1 MEDAAVYRHWTDA
14 ELELLADRSLAAA
27 DVAAATGRTEMAVR
41 AARSRRGICRT
52 RWTADELGRLR
63 DYAASP
69 KQIAAEIPSTAS
81 VPAVEPA
88 CAWVTDEKLPEPSG
102 LTPKYA
108 AASRHASVQTP
119 IRASLQLRVSF
130 WFMRRS
136 SLSGMASP
144 FDGKLIFQAIVSAG
158 VVFWVCESPRFPNGK
173 RGLTE
178 RRCYLRLSE

>member
-69 KQIAAEIPSTAS
+69 KQIAAETGHSLSAVYAKRSEMGCLPRRLYAWQ
-81 VPAVEPA
+81 PARRPRRRPGGRHRSKSA
-88 CAWVTDEKLPEPSG
+88 CAPDTAPKTCQC
-102 LTPKYA
+102 LTP
-108 AASRHASVQTP
+108 VF
-119 IRASLQLRVSF
+119 RAIPLTC
-130 WFMRRS
+130 
-136 SLSGMASP
+136 SG
-144 FDGKLIFQAIVSAG
+144 
-158 VVFWVCESPRFPNGK
+158 W
-173 RGLTE
+173 
-178 RRCYLRLSE
+178 

>member
-69 KQIAAEIPSTAS
+69 K
-81 VPAVEPA
+81 
-88 CAWVTDEKLPEPSG
+88 
-102 LTPKYA
+102 
-108 AASRHASVQTP
+108 
-119 IRASLQLRVSF
+119 
-130 WFMRRS
+130 
-136 SLSGMASP
+136 
-144 FDGKLIFQAIVSAG
+144 
-158 VVFWVCESPRFPNGK
+158 
-173 RGLTE
+173 
-178 RRCYLRLSE
+178 

>member
-69 KQIAAEIPSTAS
+69 KQIAAETGHSLSAVYTKRSEMGLPS
-81 VPAVEPA
+81 PAAIRMAARE
-88 CAWVTDEKLPEPSG
+88 
-102 LTPKYA
+102 A
-108 AASRHASVQTP
+108 AAATAGRAASVQ
-119 IRASLQLRVSF
+119 IGLR
-130 WFMRRS
+130 
-136 SLSGMASP
+136 P
-144 FDGKLIFQAIVSAG
+144 
-158 VVFWVCESPRFPNGK
+158 
-173 RGLTE
+173 
-178 RRCYLRLSE
+178 